1 MPTRARYCY
10 DMELGLTMEKFLLIA
25 VIAAVIIGP
34 ERLPE
39 FAQKFAGWVRKAGE
53 MIQGAKSSIKDEMG
67 DAAGDVDWRSLDPRQ
82 YDPRRIIR
90 DALLDDP
97 KTTSTAAAA
106 TAAGM
111 AATAAAT
118 MQARAAFIP
127 GTFSAAYPP
136 PFDPEAT

>member
-1 MPTRARYCY
+1 
-10 DMELGLTMEKFLLIA
+10 MELGLTMEKFLLIA

-39 FAQKFAGWVRKAGE
+39 FAGKFAGWVRKAGE

-67 DAAGDVDWRSLDPRQ
+67 EAANDIDWRSLDPRQ

-97 KTTSTAAAA
+97 KNNATAAAA
-106 TAAGM
+106 AAAGI
-111 AATAAAT
+111 AASAAT
-118 MQARAAFIP
+118 MPQRAPFTP
-127 GTFSAAYPP
+127 GTFSAASPP

>member
-1 MPTRARYCY
+1 
-10 DMELGLTMEKFLLIA
+10 MELGLTMEKFILIA
-25 VIAAVIIGP
+25 VIAAVVIGP

-53 MIQGAKSSIKDEMG
+53 MIQGAKSTIKDEMG
-67 DAAGDVDWRSLDPRQ
+67 DAAGEVDWRSLDPRQ

-97 KTTSTAAAA
+97 QPAAMSPSAAAA
-106 TAAGM
+106 AAAGI
-111 AATAAAT
+111 TAAAT
-118 MQARAAFIP
+118 SAPIRHTFVPGMFSSAF
-127 GTFSAAYPP
+127 PP